1 MDFIN
6 HADKES
12 EKNDNLRKE
21 FSVKTG
27 IEFSGYFFSTKQSA
41 PRLKINSKTSIDLLA
56 KNMEEL
62 NKHLLPIESYIQYEI
77 YDSSMNNI
85 KNDNPHHYILM
96 IGSDI
101 KIINEYN
108 NETIS
113 EFKTLL
119 DALEWVQKNAN
130 YEEEGK

>member
-12 EKNDNLRKE
+12 EENDNLRKE

-85 KNDNPHHYILM
+85 KSSDPHHYILM

-108 NETIS
+108 NEVVS